1 MHVLCGTKSV
11 NDIFTSICNC
21 YWIGQVKRF
30 LIKGL
35 VRPKIYVSIFFSCAS
50 ISFFI
55 VVKLAPIRFCTVIL
69 ELILLWYRFMYFLIF
84 FWGGGILLFHL
95 FCIKSSVTFSFLP
108 FYIILQ
114 SNWLLAHALWKSFCQ
129 MNGLQCRIIPFK
141 LGQREM
147 NCNEILRLN
156 WPNLENMSITT
167 RFIRMCVKRTPGERA
182 VLRLRQSL
190 SCYLTCLIHDSVY
203 CTTVK

>member
-84 FWGGGILLFHL
+84 FWGGGYYYFIYFALNHLLHF
-95 FCIKSSVTFSFLP
+95 
-108 FYIILQ
+108 
-114 SNWLLAHALWKSFCQ
+114 
-129 MNGLQCRIIPFK
+129 
-141 LGQREM
+141 
-147 NCNEILRLN
+147 
-156 WPNLENMSITT
+156 
-167 RFIRMCVKRTPGERA
+167 
-182 VLRLRQSL
+182 L
-190 SCYLTCLIHDSVY
+190 SCLSILSYNQIDYWPMLYENHSVKWMD
-203 CTTVK
+203 CNVV